1 MNINQY
7 FSNMRL
13 MNISL
18 HNKTSSRYIYSHL
31 IYPIIPLRSIMGFP
45 VVQLLRSC
53 IFGHN
58 YPFEYYRRSN
68 LGFPIIQLL
77 RSCIFGHNYP
87 FEYNRRS
94 NLGFPII
101 QLLRSCIFGHN
112 YPFEYNRRSNL
123 GFPIIQ
129 LLCSCIF
136 GHNYPFAS
144 YLFHYSGFLL
154 NDSSAIPF
162 LLTPS
167 PYKLC
172 K

>member
-31 IYPIIPLRSIMGFP
+31 IYPIIPLHSIMGFP

-58 YPFEYYRRSN
+58 YLFENNRHSN
-68 LGFPIIQLL
+68 LGFPVIQLL

-87 FEYNRRS
+87 FENNRRS
-94 NLGFPII
+94 NLGFPVV
-101 QLLRSCIFGHN
+101 QLL
-112 YPFEYNRRSNL
+112 L
-123 GFPIIQ
+123 
-129 LLCSCIF
+129 SCIF

>member
-45 VVQLLRSC
+45 VVQLLCGC

-58 YPFEYYRRSN
+58 YPFENKRRSN
-68 LGFPIIQLL
+68 LGFPVVQLL

-87 FEYNRRS
+87 FENKRRS

-101 QLLRSCIFGHN
+101 QLLR
-112 YPFEYNRRSNL
+112 
-123 GFPIIQ
+123 
-129 LLCSCIF
+129 SCIF

>member
-1 MNINQY
+1 MNINLY

-58 YPFEYYRRSN
+58 YPFEN
-68 LGFPIIQLL
+68 
-77 RSCIFGHNYP
+77 
-87 FEYNRRS
+87 NRRS
-94 NLGFPII
+94 NLGFPVV
-101 QLLRSCIFGHN
+101 QLLR
-112 YPFEYNRRSNL
+112 
-123 GFPIIQ
+123 
-129 LLCSCIF
+129 SCIF

>member
-1 MNINQY
+1 MNINLY

-58 YPFEYYRRSN
+58 YPFEN
-68 LGFPIIQLL
+68 
-77 RSCIFGHNYP
+77 
-87 FEYNRRS
+87 NRRS
-94 NLGFPII
+94 NLGFPVV
-101 QLLRSCIFGHN
+101 
-112 YPFEYNRRSNL
+112 
-123 GFPIIQ
+123 Q

-154 NDSSAIPF
+154 NNDSAVPF

-167 PYKLC
+167 PINFANKFSTQNERFNYC
-172 K
+172 YW